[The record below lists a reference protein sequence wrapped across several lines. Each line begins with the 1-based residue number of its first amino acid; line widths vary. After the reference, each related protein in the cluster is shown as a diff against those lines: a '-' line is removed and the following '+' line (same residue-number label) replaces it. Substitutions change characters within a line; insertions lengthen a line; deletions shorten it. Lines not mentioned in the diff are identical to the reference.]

1 MNLFLPL
8 DPRPVHFVGIAG
20 AGMSA
25 LAMVALSR
33 GVSVTGSDRVPDGA
47 PDLAGLGAQVAQGA
61 DPAAVARARA
71 VVVSAAVPADHP
83 DLVRARELGVPVVS
97 RKRALAELVAGSTTI
112 AIAGTHGK
120 TTTTVMATQALCGAG
135 FNPTGLAGGRVAA
148 WGGNARIGDPAM
160 FVVEADE
167 YDRAFLELAPTVA
180 VVGNVEPDH
189 LECYGGESAALE
201 EAFAT
206 FAARAETVIAG
217 PGEACDR
224 VAEEIRARS
233 RTLRR
238 LWRFGPGA
246 GEVEVRD
253 IRLERGSSR
262 AEVRMPGGGDVALV
276 LAVPGEHNLL
286 NAAAALAVVHA
297 VGGDVT
303 AARDALREFK
313 GVGRRF
319 EVVGE
324 ASGVTVVDDYAHHPT
339 EIRATLAAAR
349 QAYPSRR
356 LIAVFQPHLYSRT
369 AVHGPAMGQ
378 ALAAAD
384 LALVTEVYAA
394 REAPLPGVGGHLVVD
409 AARQAGARARFAP
422 DQDSLLRTAGDL
434 LEPGDVVLTLGAGD
448 ITELGPRLLAHRR
461 AR

>member
-1 MNLFLPL
+1 
-8 DPRPVHFVGIAG
+8 
-20 AGMSA
+20 
-25 LAMVALSR
+25 
-33 GVSVTGSDRVPDGA
+33 
-47 PDLAGLGAQVAQGA
+47 
-61 DPAAVARARA
+61 
-71 VVVSAAVPADHP
+71 
-83 DLVRARELGVPVVS
+83 
-97 RKRALAELVAGSTTI
+97 
-112 AIAGTHGK
+112 
-120 TTTTVMATQALCGAG
+120 
-135 FNPTGLAGGRVAA
+135 
-148 WGGNARIGDPAM
+148 
-160 FVVEADE
+160 
-167 YDRAFLELAPTVA
+167 
-180 VVGNVEPDH
+180 
-189 LECYGGESAALE
+189 
-201 EAFAT
+201 
-206 FAARAETVIAG
+206 
-217 PGEACDR
+217 
-224 VAEEIRARS
+224 
-233 RTLRR
+233 
-238 LWRFGPGA
+238 
-246 GEVEVRD
+246 
-253 IRLERGSSR
+253 
-262 AEVRMPGGGDVALV
+262 MPGGGDVALV